1 MKYKILT
8 MDRKTLEK
16 FNGKII
22 EILKKEEVDAR
33 SFEEYLFDVPIIKK
47 EWILTCL
54 VELENKKWNTLE
66 Q

>member
-22 EILKKEEVDAR
+22 EILKKKRLIFVHLKNICLM
-33 SFEEYLFDVPIIKK
+33 FQLLKK
-47 EWILTCL
+47 
-54 VELENKKWNTLE
+54 NGY
-66 Q
+66 